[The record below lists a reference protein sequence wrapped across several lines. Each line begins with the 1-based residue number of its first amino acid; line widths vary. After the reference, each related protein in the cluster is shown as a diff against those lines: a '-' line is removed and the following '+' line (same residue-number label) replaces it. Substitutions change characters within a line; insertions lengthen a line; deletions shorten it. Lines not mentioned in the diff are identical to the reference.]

1 MDMDLY
7 AVTMMPATDDVRTV
21 VSAMRCST
29 SAMRAWERIR
39 EEGNDGALTGQQCKD
54 GYRPGR
60 GNRLGERARRRIYEL
75 CRENAMIRKATRFLP
90 AQEQVQAAEHCV
102 LRGCGAAP
110 INTRSAQSLPKT
122 GAGVPVHANTR
133 PALSLEDVGT
143 QDHPSQAL
151 N

>member
-1 MDMDLY
+1 MDLY

-29 SAMRAWERIR
+29 SAMRAWKRIR

-75 CRENAMIRKATRFLP
+75 CRENARYGRRPGFYP
-90 AQEQVQAAEHCV
+90 
-102 LRGCGAAP
+102 LRSKFRPQNTAYYGAAARHLLVLAAR
-110 INTRSAQSLPKT
+110 NRCRRQ
-122 GAGVPVHANTR
+122 VPVCLCMRIRGLLLASKTWGR
-133 PALSLEDVGT
+133 RII
-143 QDHPSQAL
+143 QAKL
-151 N
+151 